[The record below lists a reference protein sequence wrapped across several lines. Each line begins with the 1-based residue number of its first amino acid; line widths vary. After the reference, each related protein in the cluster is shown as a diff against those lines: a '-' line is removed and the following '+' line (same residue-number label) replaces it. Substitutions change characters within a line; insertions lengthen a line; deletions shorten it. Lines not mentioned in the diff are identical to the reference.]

1 MNLNFG
7 KSKKTMDKKIIECKN
22 LKHMYGDFLVYN
34 NINFSVEP
42 GKIFGLLG
50 KNGMGKT
57 TTINIMMGFLR
68 PTSGNIKIFGEES
81 HKITPATRAK
91 IGLLHEG
98 HLAYE
103 FFTIEQAEKFQSRF
117 YPRWERKFYYDLM
130 DKMGMNYNHK
140 ISKMSC
146 GQRSQVVLGLIMAQ
160 MPDLMILDDYSM
172 GLDAGYR
179 RLFIEYLKHYVKER
193 NTTVLITSH
202 IIQDL
207 EKLIDDTIIIGNQKV
222 LLDMNF
228 KKFLDKFHQYNF
240 TYPENI
246 DLDRDEV
253 ISNIE
258 FIGNEY
264 SIYSF
269 KNKNKVIE
277 YLHQKDIKVSSGDII
292 EIPMTLEDAFIGLT
306 GKY

>member
-1 MNLNFG
+1 M
-7 KSKKTMDKKIIECKN
+7 SEYIIECKN
-22 LKHMYGDFLVYN
+22 LNHKYGDFLVYN
-34 NINFSVEP
+34 DLNFNVEK

-68 PTSGNIKIFGEES
+68 PTSGSIKIFGEES
-81 HKITPATRAK
+81 HKISPATRAR

-98 HLAYE
+98 HVAYE
-103 FFTIEQAEKFQSRF
+103 FFNVEQVEQFYSRF
-117 YPRWERKFYYDLM
+117 YPKWKREYYYDLM
-130 DKMGMNYNHK
+130 DKMGMNYDHK

-160 MPDLMILDDYSM
+160 VPDLMILDDYSM

-179 RLFIEYLKHYVKER
+179 RLFIEYLKNFVEEK

-207 EKLIDDTIIIGNQKV
+207 EKLIDDTIIIGRNKV
-222 LLDMNF
+222 LLQMNF
-228 KKFLDKFHQYNF
+228 QEFLQKFHQYDF
-240 TYPENI
+240 QFDGKI
-246 DLDRDEV
+246 DLQSDET

-258 FIGNEY
+258 SINNNY

-269 KNKNKVIE
+269 KEKNEVLQ
-277 YLHQKDIKVSSGDII
+277 YLNSKNIQINDMSEIKMS
-292 EIPMTLEDAFIGLT
+292 LEDAFIGLT

>member
-1 MNLNFG
+1 MNEN
-7 KSKKTMDKKIIECKN
+7 IIECKN
-22 LKHMYGDFLVYN
+22 LTHSYGDQLVYKDL
-34 NINFSVEP
+34 NFTVER

-68 PTSGNIKIFGEES
+68 PTSGSIKIFGEDS
-81 HKITPATRAK
+81 HKLSPATRAR

-103 FFTIEQAEKFQSRF
+103 FFTVEQVERFYSRF
-117 YPRWERKFYYDLM
+117 FPKWERNFYYDLM
-130 DKMGMNYNHK
+130 DKMGMNYDHK

-160 MPDLMILDDYSM
+160 VPELMILDDYSM

-179 RLFIEYLKHYVKER
+179 RLFIDYLRHYVKEK

-207 EKLIDDTIIIGNQKV
+207 EKLIDDTIIIGHQKI
-222 LLDMNF
+222 LLQMNF
-228 KKFLDKFHQYNF
+228 QDFLKNFHQYQFHYPKKIDIHKNDHVANF
-240 TYPENI
+240 
-246 DLDRDEV
+246 
-253 ISNIE
+253 
-258 FIGNEY
+258 EY
-264 SIYSF
+264 LGDQYTIYSF
-269 KNKNKVIE
+269 DNKKEIFQHLQE
-277 YLHQKDIKVSSGDII
+277 KGLDITEQDLKEQS
-292 EIPMTLEDAFIGLT
+292 MTLEDAFIGLT